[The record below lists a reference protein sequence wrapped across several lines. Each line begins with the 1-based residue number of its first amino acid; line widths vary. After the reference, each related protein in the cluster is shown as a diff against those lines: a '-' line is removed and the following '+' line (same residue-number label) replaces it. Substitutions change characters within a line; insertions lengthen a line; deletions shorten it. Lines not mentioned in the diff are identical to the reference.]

1 MGQVHEERLVD
12 LSNVTVGNLLH
23 LNYPKSPPPNVEF
36 MQHLVAPVG
45 HVILLELYHMT
56 LAKGRNCP
64 GGAGIIE
71 VTDNYAD
78 INGTWLFLCEAF
90 TGPGGRLGSSTLA
103 ITSYFN
109 TLYIKQKSHT
119 SGVQLNATVKVY
131 PG

>member
-1 MGQVHEERLVD
+1 VVQVHEERLVD
-12 LSNVTVGNLLH
+12 LSNVTVGTLLH
-23 LNYPKSPPPNVEF
+23 LNYPKPPPPHVEF
-36 MQHLVAPVG
+36 LQHFVAPVG
-45 HVILLELYHMT
+45 HVILLELYHMMLT
-56 LAKGRNCP
+56 ESRSCP

-78 INGTWLFLCEAF
+78 TNGTWWFLCEAA
-90 TGPGGRLGSSTLA
+90 TELGGRSGSSTLA

-109 TLYIKQKSHT
+109 TLYIKQKSRA